1 MNSAFLLLSVSGVGV
16 LLFISAAVFI
26 ISRRYRNTK
35 GLALVKNSRLC
46 HFMLLRVVAI
56 SVLLFYVS
64 LSVIKGDIPEE

>member
-64 LSVIKGDIPEE
+64 LSVIQGDIPEE